1 MHGVIKQDEGRIET
15 LIGRDPTERKR
26 MAVVGKNGKLAVTHF
41 KVLERFADLTLV
53 QCRLETGRTHQIRVH
68 LAHMGYPVVGDAVY
82 GRRKARFAIQGQAL
96 HAKELHLRHPGTG
109 EEMRFLA
116 PLPADMAAILRALG
130 SVVMKEIEQQG
141 GYEHG

>member
-1 MHGVIKQDEGRIET
+1 
-15 LIGRDPTERKR
+15 
-26 MAVVGKNGKLAVTHF
+26 MAVLGKNGKLAVTHF

-82 GRRKARFAIQGQAL
+82 GRRKNRFAIQGQAL
-96 HAKELHLRHPGTG
+96 HAKELHLRHPVTG

-116 PLPADMAAILRALG
+116 PLPADMASILRALG